1 MKTLTKRI
9 LAVSA
14 ITAGAGLAIMGIG
27 MGLGGHPGV
36 VFSSSG
42 IRSSYEE
49 SEPYFQ
55 KKMQIDAFSNLD
67 LNIDSEADIQI
78 LPSDDNKYYV
88 EYLLHGDY
96 SKPVCKVAND
106 TLTLSQTA
114 SREHVMTILGF
125 NFRPSETTSPYITLY
140 LPEDTTLKQS
150 DIYNDYGIVEVSGL
164 KSQAVSIDASYGNI
178 ILDHI
183 SAKDMKLKTDTGT
196 ILADALKADKLSVV
210 SEYGS
215 AEFKESVLGNADF
228 QMDDGDLVF
237 DIVKSD
243 SLNVISED
251 GNIHLKDTSCK
262 TADFA
267 LAYGDLDFD
276 AAAMDSLDCT
286 MEYGSL
292 NLSLPVTIQNYQLA
306 VELEYGDLSLPED
319 ALLEHYQDE
328 DGEVSYHTASS
339 KENTEKIITIRS
351 QDGNVNINYR

>member
-1 MKTLTKRI
+1 
-9 LAVSA
+9 
-14 ITAGAGLAIMGIG
+14 
-27 MGLGGHPGV
+27 
-36 VFSSSG
+36 
-42 IRSSYEE
+42 
-49 SEPYFQ
+49 
-55 KKMQIDAFSNLD
+55 
-67 LNIDSEADIQI
+67 
-78 LPSDDNKYYV
+78 
-88 EYLLHGDY
+88 
-96 SKPVCKVAND
+96 
-106 TLTLSQTA
+106 
-114 SREHVMTILGF
+114 
-125 NFRPSETTSPYITLY
+125 
-140 LPEDTTLKQS
+140 
-150 DIYNDYGIVEVSGL
+150 
-164 KSQAVSIDASYGNI
+164 
-178 ILDHI
+178 
-183 SAKDMKLKTDTGT
+183 MKLKTDTGT